1 MNNNIKAVIFDMD
14 GVIADTQTIH
24 NETNAEILQSYGIPL
39 SSKDMS
45 KFAGIPNKKTF
56 ADLFKKYNVNADVDK
71 AVSEKW
77 DLIKEKTKVIKAIPG
92 VLDFIQKL
100 YSNKFKMAIASSSPA
115 DFIDHVLLSLKIKDF
130 FTIIINGDEVKK
142 GKPSPDIFLKAAKK
156 LKVKPLDCLVFEDAP
171 AGIQAAKNAGMKC
184 IAITTAH
191 KKEDLSRA
199 DKIID
204 SFSELTI
211 ENLNNL

>member
-45 KFAGIPNKKTF
+45 KFAGIPNKNTF

-71 AVSEKW
+71 AVSKKW
-77 DLIKEKTKVIKAIPG
+77 GLTKEKNAIPG
-92 VLDFIQKL
+92 VLDFIQEL
-100 YSNKFKMAIASSSPA
+100 DNNKFKIAIASSSTA
-115 DFIDHVLLSLKIKDF
+115 DFIDHVLLSLKIKEF
-130 FTIIINGDEVKK
+130 FTVIVNGNEVKK
-142 GKPSPDIFLKAAKK
+142 GKPNPDIFLKAAEK
-156 LKVKPLDCLVFEDAP
+156 LKVKPSNCLVFEDAP

-184 IAITTAH
+184 IAITT
-191 KKEDLSRA
+191 
-199 DKIID
+199 
-204 SFSELTI
+204 TY
-211 ENLNNL
+211 